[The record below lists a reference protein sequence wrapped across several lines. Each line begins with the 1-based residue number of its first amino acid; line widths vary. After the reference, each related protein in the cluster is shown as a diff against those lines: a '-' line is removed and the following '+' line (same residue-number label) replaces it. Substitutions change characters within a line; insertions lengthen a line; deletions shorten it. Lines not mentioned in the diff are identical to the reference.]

1 MIDYGSDNN
10 NKYTLKRFVVGGL
23 TLIENVPILGP
34 ASECYD
40 VLNNFKDWM
49 IVDKMSSIVRIQV

>member
-1 MIDYGSDNN
+1 MIDYVSDHN
-10 NKYTLKRFVVGGL
+10 NKHTLRHFVVGGL
-23 TLIENVPILGP
+23 TLIENVPILEP

-49 IVDKMSSIVRIQV
+49 IVDKMSRIVQIQA